1 MGMEYIWLCLAAV
14 AAGAVNAIAGG
25 GTLLTFPALETVL
38 PAHLANGTSTVALFP
53 GSFASMIGYRDRL
66 AGCKRWILWLTPPS
80 VLGGG
85 LGVLLI
91 EENSFRA
98 LVPFLI
104 LTAVILFLLQPT
116 IARWVKQPVTPQE
129 PTGKTL
135 AIVVAIQFVIGIYGG
150 YFGAGIGILM
160 LSSLSFLGLKD
171 VHQTNAL
178 KTLLA
183 FGINM
188 SGAMMIILRGFVRWD
203 YALAM
208 MGAAIIGGYLGARL
222 SLKLKPVVV
231 RTIIIVI
238 GFGLSAYYFGK
249 GFLP

>member
-1 MGMEYIWLCLAAV
+1 METIWLCLAAV

-25 GTLLTFPALETVL
+25 GTLLTFPALEAFG
-38 PAHLANGTSTVALFP
+38 PAHFANGTSTVALFP

-66 AGCKRWILWLTPPS
+66 GGCKRWIIWLTPPS
-80 VLGGG
+80 VLGGS
-85 LGVLLI
+85 LGVFLI

-104 LTAVILFLLQPT
+104 LTAAILFMLQPA
-116 IARWVKQPVTPQE
+116 IARWVKQPVTPQA

-135 AIVVAIQFVIGIYGG
+135 AVVVGIQFVIGIYGG

-188 SGAMMIILRGFVRWD
+188 SGAIMIILRGFVVWD

-208 MGAAIIGGYLGARL
+208 MVAAIIGGYLGARL
-222 SLKLKPVVV
+222 SLKLKPAVV
-231 RTIIIVI
+231 RTVIIVI
-238 GFGLSAYYFGK
+238 GFGLSAYYFAK
-249 GFLP
+249 GFWF